1 MLIDIQRLVLNI
13 PLVSFLLLFPAFFI
27 YQQMLGQAQISAFLG
42 GYFGIMSLIL
52 LFPLIFVFFY
62 YLINQIKF
70 FGFIDYF
77 FIFLMFF
84 IIIHALYHFSLGQ
97 LAGNYEMLEWSLQG
111 VIFNLECYVLSK
123 FSNFENPLFKKIM
136 LFLFIYICLIFLS
149 NLDQGLRIIV
159 NTGNESL
166 VSYQGFAR
174 SIVIHAALLLFFFQS
189 NLLRFFIILFAFWIL
204 FILGSRSETLIF
216 FLSLFSVFLINS
228 LKSIKG
234 IMLAFILI
242 SASLVILFSNISTV
256 MLFIEKT
263 RFYEFI
269 TVGIFNSTSNQAR
282 ALFLETAIGYIYETP
297 IFGNYGVYLNHF
309 GSIGAYPHNL
319 ISAWLNLGLFGFI
332 LYIIILFKLMIS
344 SINNLLKQTSPFT
357 TFAFFTSAFIILSFI
372 FSKSYLFM
380 FFGIAVGS
388 CSNIFLRRN

>member
-1 MLIDIQRLVLNI
+1 MLIDIRRLVLNI

-27 YQQMLGQAQISAFLG
+27 YQQMLSQAQISAFLG
-42 GYFGIMSLIL
+42 GYYGIMSLIL
-52 LFPLIFVFFY
+52 LIPLIFVFFY

-84 IIIHALYHFSLGQ
+84 IIIHALYHFSFGQ
-97 LAGNYEMLEWSLQG
+97 LAGNSEMLEWSLQG

-123 FSNFENPLFKKIM
+123 FSNFENPLFKKII

-149 NLDQGLRIIV
+149 NLDQGLRFIV

-242 SASLVILFSNISTV
+242 SASLVILFLNISAV

-282 ALFLETAIGYIYETP
+282 ALFLETALEYIYETP

-309 GSIGAYPHNL
+309 GSIGTYPHNL

-332 LYIIILFKLMIS
+332 LYIIILFKLMTS
-344 SINNLLKQTSPFT
+344 SLNNLLKQTSPFT
-357 TFAFFTSAFIILSFI
+357 TFAFYTSVFIVLSFI

>member
-1 MLIDIQRLVLNI
+1 
-13 PLVSFLLLFPAFFI
+13 
-27 YQQMLGQAQISAFLG
+27 
-42 GYFGIMSLIL
+42 
-52 LFPLIFVFFY
+52 
-62 YLINQIKF
+62 
-70 FGFIDYF
+70 
-77 FIFLMFF
+77 
-84 IIIHALYHFSLGQ
+84 
-97 LAGNYEMLEWSLQG
+97 
-111 VIFNLECYVLSK
+111 
-123 FSNFENPLFKKIM
+123 M